1 MLNRCRG
8 DVDGLSINESVLLG
22 IINRET
28 FVVFGRARI
37 AMLRDLL
44 TVGHAS
50 VQAATL
56 ALTRCCVVK
65 LFRNLEG
72 FDELRNS
79 LDVVT
84 NFNAESGPVV
94 ELLCYK
100 DTGVSFVNNG
110 RHVEM

>member
-1 MLNRCRG
+1 MAILNRFRS

-22 IINRET
+22 IINRKA
-28 FVVFGRARI
+28 FVVFGRVRI

-50 VQAATL
+50 VQAAML

-65 LFRNLEG
+65 VFRNREG

-79 LDVVT
+79 FFVVT

-94 ELLCYK
+94 ELWCK
-100 DTGVSFVNNG
+100 KV
-110 RHVEM
+110 